1 MLGVGVMGGKMSE
14 RRGLWGGLRLGGR
27 RQGHMI
33 SKASGDGEI

>member
-14 RRGLWGGLRLGGR
+14 RRGGGGLRLGRR